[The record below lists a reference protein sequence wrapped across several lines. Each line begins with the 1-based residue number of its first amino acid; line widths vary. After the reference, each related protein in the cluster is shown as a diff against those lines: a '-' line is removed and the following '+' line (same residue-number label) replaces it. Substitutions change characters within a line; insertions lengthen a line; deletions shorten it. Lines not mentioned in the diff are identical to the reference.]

1 MYTISLI
8 FVTISF
14 KLNLACHDKEFLVSK
29 NEYFDGQKF
38 HFHDSL
44 QNQYLLVE
52 PETMILRMV
61 NSQKFENAKRYRK
74 VASRS
79 TSCLVTCLDL

>member
-1 MYTISLI
+1 MYTLSLL
-8 FVTISF
+8 FVTISI

-29 NEYFDGQKF
+29 NEHFDEQKF
-38 HFHDSL
+38 HFRNTL

-61 NSQKFENAKRYRK
+61 SSPEFENAKRYVIYRI
-74 VASRS
+74 
-79 TSCLVTCLDL
+79 

>member
-1 MYTISLI
+1 MYTVSLL
-8 FVTISF
+8 FVTISL

-29 NEYFDGQKF
+29 NEHFDEQKF
-38 HFHDSL
+38 HFRNTL

-61 NSQKFENAKRYRK
+61 SSAEFENAKRYVIYRI
-74 VASRS
+74 
-79 TSCLVTCLDL
+79 

>member
-1 MYTISLI
+1 MYTVSLL
-8 FVTISF
+8 FVTISL

-29 NEYFDGQKF
+29 NEHFDEQKF
-38 HFHDSL
+38 HFRDTL

-61 NSQKFENAKRYRK
+61 SSSDFENAKRYVMNK
-74 VASRS
+74 I
-79 TSCLVTCLDL
+79 